1 MAFSVWLGLS
11 HHRSVEDV
19 REDGRTDHYLIIA
32 VLMFAIGLVGA
43 YLVMTTYYSRR
54 FIVIAK
60 ECERMDSIVPLITEI
75 ERES

>member
-1 MAFSVWLGLS
+1 
-11 HHRSVEDV
+11 
-19 REDGRTDHYLIIA
+19 
-32 VLMFAIGLVGA
+32 MFAIGLVGA